1 MSLYGAVEA
10 GGTKFVVA
18 VGEDPAQPRDIQR
31 IPTSANP
38 RETMEAVLAYF
49 EKQGSL
55 RAIGV
60 ASFGPISYAS
70 GCITNTPKLAWQN
83 FPLRD
88 TLRRA
93 LNVPIGFDTDVNG
106 AALGEARCGAG
117 QGLENLVYITV
128 GTGIGGGALV
138 GGQLV
143 HGLLHPEMG
152 HTVVRRA
159 PGELESFDG
168 VCPFHRNCLEGMASG
183 PAMQARWNTRAD
195 QLPSSHEAWRI
206 EADYLAQACINLA
219 CILSPQAIVLGGGV
233 MEQRQLFPMIQAR
246 AAQITNGYLPL
257 PAIVPPGCEYPG
269 LSGAL
274 ALALGAAER

>member
-18 VGEDPAQPRDIQR
+18 VGEDPSQPRDIQR
-31 IPTSANP
+31 IPTSSNP
-38 RETMEAVLAYF
+38 LETMAEIVDYF
-49 EKQGSL
+49 EQHGPL
-55 RAIGV
+55 QALGV

-88 TLRRA
+88 TLGSA
-93 LNVPIGFDTDVNG
+93 LHVRVGFDTDVNG

-117 QGLENLVYITV
+117 QGLDNLVYITV
-128 GTGIGGGALV
+128 GTGIGGGALS
-138 GGQLV
+138 GGHLV

-152 HTVVRRA
+152 HMVVRRA
-159 PGELESFDG
+159 PGELEGFEG
-168 VCPFHRNCLEGMASG
+168 ICPFHKNCLEGMASG

-195 QLPSSHEAWRI
+195 QLPAGHDAWRV

-219 CILSPQAIVLGGGV
+219 CILSPQAILLGGGV

-257 PAIVPPGCEYPG
+257 PSIIPPACRYPG

-274 ALALGAAER
+274 ALALDA

>member
-18 VGEDPAQPRDIQR
+18 VGEDPSQPRDIQR
-31 IPTSANP
+31 ISTSNNP
-38 RETMEAVLAYF
+38 LETMAAVIAYF
-49 EKQGSL
+49 EKQAPL

-60 ASFGPISYAS
+60 ASFGPINYTS
-70 GCITNTPKLAWQN
+70 GCITNTPKLAWQD
-83 FPLRD
+83 FPIRD
-88 TLRRA
+88 TLQRA
-93 LNVPIGFDTDVNG
+93 LQVPIGFDTDVNG

-117 QGLENLVYITV
+117 RGLDNLVYITV

-152 HTVVRRA
+152 HMLVRRA
-159 PGELESFDG
+159 PGELDDFEG
-168 VCPFHRNCLEGMASG
+168 ACPFHTNCLEGMASG
-183 PAMQARWNTRAD
+183 PAMQARWNTPAGELPAD
-195 QLPSSHEAWRI
+195 HDAWHV
-206 EADYLAQACINLA
+206 EADYLAQACVNLA

-233 MEQRQLFPMIQAR
+233 MDQHQLFPLIHAR
-246 AAQITNGYLPL
+246 AVQIINSYLPL
-257 PAIVPPGCEYPG
+257 PAIVPAGCLHPG

-274 ALALGAAER
+274 ALALVEAG

>member
-18 VGEDPAQPRDIQR
+18 VGEDPSQPRDIQR
-31 IPTSANP
+31 ISTSSNP
-38 RETMEAVLAYF
+38 LETMAEIVDYF
-49 EKQGSL
+49 EQQGPL
-55 RAIGV
+55 QALGV
-60 ASFGPISYAS
+60 ASFGPISYVS
-70 GCITNTPKLAWQN
+70 GCITNTPKLPWQN

-88 TLRRA
+88 TLRSA
-93 LNVPIGFDTDVNG
+93 LNVPVGFDTDVNG

-117 QGLENLVYITV
+117 RGLDNLVYITV

-152 HTVVRRA
+152 HMLVRRA
-159 PGELESFDG
+159 PDELDGFEG
-168 VCPFHRNCLEGMASG
+168 VCPFHKNCLEGMASG
-183 PAMQARWNTRAD
+183 PAMQVRWNAPAD
-195 QLPSSHEAWRI
+195 QLPADHDAWHVQ
-206 EADYLAQACINLA
+206 ADYLAQACINLA

-233 MEQRQLFPMIQAR
+233 MEQRQLFPLIQAR

-257 PAIVPPGCEYPG
+257 PAIVPPGCQYPG

-274 ALALGAAER
+274 ALALNEAV

>member
-18 VGEDPAQPRDIQR
+18 VGESPSQPRNIQR
-31 IPTSANP
+31 IMTSNNP
-38 RETMEAVLAYF
+38 LETMAEVIAYF
-49 EKQGSL
+49 ENQGPL
-55 RAIGV
+55 QAIGV
-60 ASFGPISYAS
+60 ASFGPISYTS

-88 TLRRA
+88 ALHDALR
-93 LNVPIGFDTDVNG
+93 VPIGFDTDVNG
-106 AALGEARCGAG
+106 AALGEVRCGAG
-117 QGLENLVYITV
+117 RGLDNLVYITV

-152 HTVVRRA
+152 HMVVRRA
-159 PGELESFDG
+159 PGELAGFEG
-168 VCPFHRNCLEGMASG
+168 VCPFHTNCLEGMASG
-183 PAMQARWNTRAD
+183 PAMQARWKTPAN
-195 QLPSSHEAWRI
+195 QLPPDHDAWRL
-206 EADYLAQACINLA
+206 EADYLAQACVNLA

-233 MEQRQLFPMIQAR
+233 MEQLQLFPMIEAR

-257 PAIVPPGCEYPG
+257 PAIVRPGCQYPG

-274 ALALGAAER
+274 ALAVGR